1 MCCSVNESYSLHS
14 CYVKA
19 GIYGR
24 FYGLIRLDLV
34 WLEMGGAVRARRWD
48 GCIGLEV
55 TRGRLPLGPF
65 TPGEDK
71 GMFSKLAVAMD
82 RRWFHTHR
90 SRPRKAN
97 RKTIACITLAAKASA
112 DLHSDLNNT

>member
-1 MCCSVNESYSLHS
+1 MQLVQGDGM
-14 CYVKA
+14 V
-19 GIYGR
+19 G
-24 FYGLIRLDLV
+24 LDL
-34 WLEMGGAVRARRWD
+34 G
-48 GCIGLEV
+48 V
-55 TRGRLPLGPF
+55 TRGRFPLGPF

-112 DLHSDLNNT
+112 DLHSNLNIWSG